1 MSEKRYTGNVTGM
14 KQASK
19 FLASEDLIGRGEIQ
33 IEITG
38 VFEHRDET
46 MQDGRKK
53 DLFSV
58 AFAKTPKRMVLNA
71 TNRRTLAMAFGADV
85 NGWVG
90 KMVGLYVQDGVR
102 NPAGGEAVTGLRI
115 RAKADPAL
123 LKVKRESMTGSHPI
137 DMEVEP

>member
-1 MSEKRYTGNVTGM
+1 MSEKPYTGNVTGM

-33 IEITG
+33 VTISG
-38 VFEHRDET
+38 VFEHNGET

-53 DLFSV
+53 DLFSI
-58 AFAKTPKRMVLNA
+58 AFEKTPKRMVLNA

-85 NGWVG
+85 TSWVG
-90 KMVGLYVQDGVR
+90 KKVGLYVQDGVR
-102 NPAGGEAVTGLRI
+102 NPAGGETVTGLRI

-123 LKVKRESMTGSHPI
+123 VKAKRDAMTGG
-137 DMEVEP
+137 EA

>member
-1 MSEKRYTGNVTGM
+1 MSDKPYTGNVTGM

-33 IEITG
+33 LEITG
-38 VFEHRDET
+38 VFEHQGET

-53 DLFSV
+53 DLFAI

-85 NGWVG
+85 SGWVG
-90 KMVGLYVQDGVR
+90 KKVQLYVQDGVR
-102 NPAGGEAVTGLRI
+102 NPAGGETVTGLRI
-115 RAKADPAL
+115 KAKADPAL
-123 LKVKRESMTGSHPI
+123 LKAKRAEMTGE
-137 DMEVEP
+137 DAQ

>member
-1 MSEKRYTGNVTGM
+1 MSEKPYTGNVTGM
-14 KQASK
+14 KSNSK

-38 VFEHRDET
+38 VFEHHDET

-53 DLFSV
+53 DLFSI

-90 KMVGLYVQDGVR
+90 KKVGLYVQDGIR

-123 LKVKRESMTGSHPI
+123 LKAKREAMTGG
-137 DMEVEP
+137 DK